1 MSLLPFTTKQRA
13 HLTRRRARRYKVT
26 LTKLRLRMAAV
37 SCARWVD
44 VVHGAMKTLL
54 KLSAFALLKLS
65 AFTFSSEFFLSIE
78 FFRAS
83 SSPAARFLSKEFCLE
98 RSIEL
103 CRELAGE
110 LTADGECM
118 LSTTTWNP
126 PFCTGMMPF
135 AGGLPLA
142 SCVPAIEPAALKR
155 TQVKKNSKDET
166 AGR

>member
-1 MSLLPFTTKQRA
+1 
-13 HLTRRRARRYKVT
+13 
-26 LTKLRLRMAAV
+26 MAAV

-54 KLSAFALLKLS
+54 KLSAFA
-65 AFTFSSEFFLSIE
+65 FSSEFFLSIE

-83 SSPAARFLSKEFCLE
+83 STPAARFLSKEFCLE

-126 PFCTGMMPF
+126 PFCTGMICLVLGE
-135 AGGLPLA
+135 AW
-142 SCVPAIEPAALKR
+142 
-155 TQVKKNSKDET
+155 
-166 AGR
+166 